1 MSTYKTLHEFGMD
14 EIIIE
19 KSTFIGY
26 AKPIKTEEEVLS
38 KIDKIKMEDVDYV
51 LKTCFGAGIINSAY
65 VGSNI
70 NQKKLDEIIYKDTVA
85 FNNGIIEV

>member
-1 MSTYKTLHEFGMD
+1 MRYKFSDD
-14 EIIIE
+14 EL
-19 KSTFIGY
+19 K
-26 AKPIKTEEEVLS
+26 EVLS

-65 VGSNI
+65 VGSNV

>member
-1 MSTYKTLHEFGMD
+1 M
-14 EIIIE
+14 
-19 KSTFIGY
+19 
-26 AKPIKTEEEVLS
+26 
-38 KIDKIKMEDVDYV
+38 IDKIKMEDVDYV

-65 VGSNI
+65 VGSNV

>member
-26 AKPIKTEEEVLS
+26 AKPIKTEEEAIEFVNEIKKKNKRLFFLFCAK
-38 KIDKIKMEDVDYV
+38 KIPFA
-51 LKTCFGAGIINSAY
+51 TNWSQSCF
-65 VGSNI
+65 
-70 NQKKLDEIIYKDTVA
+70 
-85 FNNGIIEV
+85 